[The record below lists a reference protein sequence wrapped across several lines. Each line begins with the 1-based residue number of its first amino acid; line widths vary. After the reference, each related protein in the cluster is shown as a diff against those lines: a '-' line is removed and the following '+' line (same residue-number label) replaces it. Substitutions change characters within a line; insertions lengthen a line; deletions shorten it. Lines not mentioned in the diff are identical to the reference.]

1 MNKVQVVYKTTDG
14 DFFDNLEK
22 AEEHQKKVDL
32 WFKITDKFGSY
43 GTLEINY
50 LSDFLEIIQFYEE
63 NK

>member
-1 MNKVQVVYKTTDG
+1 MSRVEAVYKTTDG
-14 DFFDNLEK
+14 EFFDSLEK

-32 WFKITDKFGSY
+32 WFKIAEKFGIY

-50 LSDFLEIIQFYEE
+50 LSDFLEIIQFYED